1 MLRRLGYACL
11 CPSLPDSSPK
21 GTILRN
27 ATPARLRELI
37 EVNLDRFG
45 RVLRYNV
52 EHGIRLFRIS
62 SDIIPFGSHPI
73 NEVRWWDEYRD
84 RLADLGA
91 YIRAHDLRVSTHP
104 GQFTVLSTADPKI
117 LAAAVRDL
125 EYQARLLDA
134 LGTDTRHKLVIHVG
148 GAYGD
153 KPAAIRR
160 WVAAARGL
168 PEDVR
173 HRLVLENDER
183 LFGVDD
189 VLEAATAA
197 DVPVVF
203 DVLHHRVYAGGDA
216 DLPAVLRRVF
226 ATWRP
231 DRDGPPK
238 LHYSTQA
245 IGQRAGAHAEH
256 VDPTE
261 FRRFLDIAP
270 QEIAFDCMLEAKAK
284 DGALFRLRDALG
296 WIEADGPVDVDGQGW
311 TEGSLKVDSSAMA
324 DAPPGATTGPERQP
338 A

>member
-27 ATPARLRELI
+27 ATPDRLRELI
-37 EVNLDRFG
+37 AMNLERLG

-52 EHGIRLFRIS
+52 EHGIALFRIS
-62 SDIIPFGSHPI
+62 SDVIPFGSHPI
-73 NEVRWWDEYRD
+73 NEVRWWEEERD
-84 RLADLGA
+84 RLDALGA
-91 YIRAHDLRVSTHP
+91 YIREHDLRVSTHP
-104 GQFTVLSTADPKI
+104 GQYTVLSATDPKI

-125 EYQARLLDA
+125 EYQARLLDV
-134 LGTDTRHKLVIHVG
+134 LGTDTRHKIVIHVG

-153 KPAAIRR
+153 KPSAIRR

-168 PEDVR
+168 PDNVR
-173 HRLVLENDER
+173 QRLVLENDER
-183 LFGVDD
+183 LFGFED
-189 VLEAATAA
+189 VLDAATAA

-216 DLPAVLRRVF
+216 DLPDVLRRAF

-245 IGQRAGAHAEH
+245 VGLRAGAHAEL
-256 VDPTE
+256 VDPAE
-261 FRRFLDIAP
+261 FRQFLDLAP
-270 QEIAFDCMLEAKAK
+270 PDVAFDCMLEAKAK
-284 DGALFRLRDALG
+284 EGALFRLREALG
-296 WIEADGPVDVDGQGW
+296 PIEADGPLHTGDSVEADGA
-311 TEGSLKVDSSAMA
+311 S
-324 DAPPGATTGPERQP
+324 DAHPRPARQT